1 MAVPSTMEPTNVLA
15 LSCSMSS
22 LRMTRGLL
30 IMASHRRNGGTELP
44 PPPSSVRTEQARIP
58 PVVNLPHSTRTSPG
72 RKRLWRVTNGRLSVL
87 SASDRHRRG
96 LEYEVSLGKTR
107 WLPKARLETKLVR
120 RYRAEQRAATRVRTR
135 WSSRLQEA
143 SSSETAARRQQ
154 RR

>member
-1 MAVPSTMEPTNVLA
+1 MAVPSTMKPTNVLA

-22 LRMTRGLL
+22 LRMTRSLL
-30 IMASHRRNGGTELP
+30 IMASHRRNELP
-44 PPPSSVRTEQARIP
+44 PPPSSVHTEQARIP

-72 RKRLWRVTNGRLSVL
+72 RKRLCRVTNGRLSVL

-96 LEYEVSLGKTR
+96 LEYEVSLGKPR

-120 RYRAEQRAATRVRTR
+120 RYRAEQRAATRMRTR

-143 SSSETAARRQQ
+143 SSSETTAPVVDSG
-154 RR
+154 